1 MKIDWKITAKTIL
14 CEAVD
19 DEVTL
24 LLYRDGSI
32 HCTGFKKYT
41 QPNAITRAAIKS
53 KTGRLKKSIKCEG
66 EGCPRVTG
74 YRAQILREETR

>member
-1 MKIDWKITAKTIL
+1 MTADWKITAKTIL

-24 LLYRDGSI
+24 LLYKDGSI
-32 HCTGFKKYT
+32 HCTGSKKYN
-41 QPNAITRAAIKS
+41 QPNSITQAMIKS
-53 KTGRLKKSIKCEG
+53 KTNRLKRPIKCEG

-74 YRAQILREETR
+74 YQEQILTEETK